1 MVNPE
6 ELEKL
11 FEDGYRVV
19 ISYPLLNHT
28 PQEINGFVSFF
39 KTKLSLKEA
48 LHPTNR
54 NKNVVVLSLP
64 TGHQVEVLTSD
75 EAILNR
81 INKRIE
87 YQNEPIGMAIRARLA
102 LGGRSIYEGV
112 SHLDQLV
119 DSIDD
124 LWGWKFKLVDDQT
137 FDVFINLERTD
148 IEYGEYIREK
158 IQNLL
163 DCLAIICNIGFY
175 IQQFNITLRPR
186 TEVGIFPGMWINNL
200 RQVTQKEIKN
210 IEAIISTDKKC
221 FLAARGLNQ
230 SYIENCMPSRLSML
244 WAATEHVFRS
254 KSEPLLTKDEIN
266 QILESAKNVE
276 SLKNDPDRLDK
287 LKNAISD
294 PGRLWL
300 KSKNWSMAEKIAP
313 IMNISVESAYSN
325 LRNASKLRGKNVHQ
339 LSDNWKDLI
348 EVENF
353 LQEALLSYLKRQK
366 DNWIFD
372 F

>member
-19 ISYPLLNHT
+19 ISYSLLNHT

-64 TGHQVEVLTSD
+64 TGHQVEVVTSD

-102 LGGRSIYEGV
+102 LGGRSTYEGV

-124 LWGWKFKLVDDQT
+124 LWGWKFKLVGDRT

-175 IQQFNITLRPR
+175 IQQFNITSRPR
-186 TEVGIFPGMWINNL
+186 TGVGIFPATWMTSNL
-200 RQVTQKEIKN
+200 RPVTHEEIYNTQN
-210 IEAIISTDKKC
+210 ILSSDKKC

-244 WAATEHVFRS
+244 WAATENLFRS

-276 SLKNDPDRLDK
+276 SLKNDPNRLK
-287 LKNAISD
+287 ALKNAISD
-294 PGRLWL
+294 PSRLPL
-300 KSKNWSMAEKIAP
+300 KSRNCSMAENIAST
-313 IMNISVESAYSN
+313 MNISVESAYSN
-325 LRNASKLRGKNVHQ
+325 LSKASKLRGKNVHQ
-339 LSDNWKDLI
+339 LSDDWEDI
-348 EVENF
+348 REVEKF
-353 LQEALLSYLKRQK
+353 LQDALLSYLKRK
-366 DNWIFD
+366 MIIR
-372 F
+372 

>member
-1 MVNPE
+1 VVNPE

-64 TGHQVEVLTSD
+64 TGQQVEVVTTD

-87 YQNEPIGMAIRARLA
+87 YQNEPIGMAVRACLA
-102 LGGRSIYEGV
+102 LSGRSTYGGV
-112 SHLDQLV
+112 AHLDRLV
-119 DSIDD
+119 ESLDG
-124 LWGWKFKLVDDQT
+124 LWGWEFKLGDDGT
-137 FDVFINLERTD
+137 FNVVINLERTD
-148 IEYGEYIREK
+148 KECGEHVREK
-158 IQNLL
+158 LQRLL
-163 DCLAIICNIGFY
+163 DCLAIIFNVGFY
-175 IQQFNITLRPR
+175 IQQFSCVLRPR
-186 TEVGIFPGMWINNL
+186 FGPYVLGAMWMSNL
-200 RQVTQKEIKN
+200 RQVTPDEICN
-210 IEAIISTDKKC
+210 IGTVLSSDKKSL
-221 FLAARGLNQ
+221 LAARGLNQ

-244 WAATEHVFRS
+244 WAAAEHLFRS

-276 SLKNDPDRLDK
+276 SLKNDPNRLK
-287 LKNAISD
+287 ALKKAISD
-294 PGRLWL
+294 PSRLPL
-300 KSKNWSMAEKIAP
+300 KSRNWSMAENIAST
-313 IMNISVESAYSN
+313 MDISVESAYSN
-325 LRNASKLRGKNVHQ
+325 LSKASKLRGKNVHQ
-339 LSDNWKDLI
+339 LSDDWEDIK
-348 EVENF
+348 EVEKF
-353 LQEALLSYLKRQK
+353 LQDALLSYLKQK
-366 DNWIFD
+366 MIIK
-372 F
+372 

>member
-81 INKRIE
+81 INKRLE
-87 YQNEPIGMAIRARLA
+87 YQKEPIGMIILARCLA
-102 LGGRSIYEGV
+102 TGGRSAYGGCP
-112 SHLDQLV
+112 HLDQLIESL
-119 DSIDD
+119 DG
-124 LWGWKFKLVDDQT
+124 LWGWEFKLKDDAGSFNVVIRLDETNRECGEVVREQLQLL
-137 FDVFINLERTD
+137 FD
-148 IEYGEYIREK
+148 Y
-158 IQNLL
+158 
-163 DCLAIICNIGFY
+163 LAIIRKVGFY
-175 IQQFNITLRPR
+175 IKQFSCQLRPR
-186 TEVGIFPGMWINNL
+186 MELNAFPGPAEEMLSPVTSEEINN
-200 RQVTQKEIKN
+200 IK
-210 IEAIISTDKKC
+210 AILSSDKNM
-221 FLAARGLNQ
+221 LAARGLNQ

-294 PGRLWL
+294 PSRVFL
-300 KSKNWSMAEKIAP
+300 KSKNKIMAENMAQ
-313 IMNISVESAYSN
+313 IMNISEESAYSN
-325 LRNASKLRGKNVHQ
+325 LRVISKLRGKNVHQ
-339 LSDNWKDLI
+339 LSDDWGALREAEK
-348 EVENF
+348 F
-353 LQEALLSYLKRQK
+353 LQEALLSYLKRRK
-366 DNWIFD
+366 
-372 F
+372 